1 MLIKIARLCI
11 VFIVCLITIQGCGA
25 TRAIEQSRVDRL
37 EFELY
42 KITSRLERLDT
53 KIDMISWSMPQ
64 PTGLG
69 RMVVDNT
76 RQEQL
81 EKLVVDLKTEVYR
94 LNEQLSNSKS
104 QP

>member
-11 VFIVCLITIQGCGA
+11 VFLLCLTTIQGCGA

-69 RMVVDNT
+69 RIPVENT

-104 QP
+104 K

>member
-11 VFIVCLITIQGCGA
+11 IFILCLTTIQGCGA
-25 TRAIEQSRVDRL
+25 TRAVEQSRVDRL

-42 KITSRLERLDT
+42 KLTSRLERLDT
-53 KIDMISWSMPQ
+53 KIDMLSFSVSQ

-69 RMVVDNT
+69 RIVENT

-81 EKLVVDLKTEVYR
+81 EKLVVDLKAEVYR

-104 QP
+104 E